1 MNEEAAYRAAGSKEE
16 WSVTSRRIAL
26 DAVRTEP
33 TADFYVGRPAN
44 VQRLQRI
51 LHAYAK
57 SDAGVGY
64 CQVRVSVGAVASVLQ
79 VERVMRELGEAA
91 NHSMM
96 SGFHCIFLGSRAEP
110 LNGSGGSPS

>member
-1 MNEEAAYRAAGSKEE
+1 MALESDVDEEAAYRAAGGTEA

-44 VQRLQRI
+44 VERLKRI

-64 CQVRVSVGAVASVLQ
+64 CQVRVWLWV
-79 VERVMRELGEAA
+79 R
-91 NHSMM
+91 
-96 SGFHCIFLGSRAEP
+96 
-110 LNGSGGSPS
+110 